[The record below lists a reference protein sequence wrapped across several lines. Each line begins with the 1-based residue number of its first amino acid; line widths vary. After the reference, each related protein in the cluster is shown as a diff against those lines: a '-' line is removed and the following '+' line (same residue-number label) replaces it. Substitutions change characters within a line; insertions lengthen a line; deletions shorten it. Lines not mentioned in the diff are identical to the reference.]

1 MTISLSSIAL
11 VTATF
16 LLIILLWQ
24 LKSLVVIL
32 MISAVLAATLAP
44 IIDYGETKLKLPR
57 WLGVI
62 FAYLLIIAIVT
73 LTILIIGPTVI
84 SQIEKLLQKLPSYL
98 EILSDL
104 TESWVMGLGI
114 TEPEAFKIIEKW
126 FDLQT
131 FVSWTVRY
139 SQKLIL
145 SSLDLTK
152 GVLGAVL
159 NVLLSII
166 FSGYMLSGSQKLIG
180 DFARLFPSPWDT
192 RVAAQFAPVSDRM
205 GKYIQG
211 RLLVSLIL
219 GIAVWIGLKFIG
231 ITEFAIGLGVIAGIT
246 NLIPFFG
253 PVIGSIPAL
262 IVAVAQ
268 GGFTFGWVL
277 LLFLII
283 QNIETYV
290 LDPLLVGSSV
300 KVPPL
305 YQLLAVLGG
314 VQVLG
319 IIGALIAPPWIAG
332 AGVVLDN
339 LYIKQLES
347 GEMQN
352 AEYKMQNTKQTT

>member
-84 SQIEKLLQKLPSYL
+84 TQIEKLLQKLPSYL
-98 EILSDL
+98 EILSNL
-104 TESWVMGLGI
+104 TESWIMSLGI
-114 TEPEAFKIIEKW
+114 NEPEAFKIIEQW
-126 FDLQT
+126 FDLQALVT
-131 FVSWTVRY
+131 WTVRY

-180 DFARLFPSPWDT
+180 DFARLFPSPWDM

-339 LYIKQLES
+339 LYIKQLNPSNEIES
-347 GEMQN
+347 
-352 AEYKMQNTKQTT
+352 AK

>member
-1 MTISLSSIAL
+1 MSISLSSIAL
-11 VTATF
+11 ITATV
-16 LLIILLWQ
+16 LLVILLWQ

-32 MISAVLAATLAP
+32 MISAVLASTLAP
-44 IIDYGETKLKLPR
+44 IVDYGEKKLRLPR

-62 FAYLLIIAIVT
+62 LAYLLIIAIVIVT
-73 LTILIIGPTVI
+73 GLFIGPTVI
-84 SQIEKLLQKLPSYL
+84 TQIEKLIQKLPFYL
-98 EILSDL
+98 DTLDDL
-104 TESWVMGLGI
+104 IQSFIVSSGI
-114 TEPEAFKIIEKW
+114 TEPEALKLIEQS
-126 FDLQT
+126 FDIQSL
-131 FVSWTVRY
+131 VSWTVRY
-139 SQKLIL
+139 TQKLIL
-145 SSLDLTK
+145 SSLDLTR
-152 GVLGAVL
+152 GLLGGFLQVI
-159 NVLLSII
+159 LSII
-166 FSGYMLSGSQKLIG
+166 FSGYMLSGSQKLIT
-180 DFARLFPSPWDT
+180 DFASLFPSPWDD
-192 RVAAQFAPVSDRM
+192 RVEAQFPPVSDRM

-219 GIAVWIGLKFIG
+219 GIAISIGLKFIG
-231 ITEFAIGLGVIAGIT
+231 ITEFALGLGVIAGIT

-253 PVIGSIPAL
+253 PVLGSIPAL

-283 QNIETYV
+283 QNVETYV

-319 IIGALIAPPWIAG
+319 IIGALIVPPWIAG

-339 LYIKQLES
+339 LYIKQLKS
-347 GEMQN
+347 
-352 AEYKMQNTKQTT
+352 KS